1 MFTNHY
7 FGFPPLLKKK
17 KKPTKCFKG
26 GMSLPFI
33 GLFRKRGVRS
43 AECGVRSAECG
54 VRSLR
59 KKI

>member
-7 FGFPPLLKKK
+7 FGFPPLLKK

-43 AECGVRSAECG
+43 AESKKKN
-54 VRSLR
+54 LKLK
-59 KKI
+59 KKILKK